1 MPFRQDE
8 AISSASYLPWSWFSI
23 SVPNGIVI
31 LVMIV
36 LFILALVVPFPRG
49 RHNPR
54 KHS

>member
-31 LVMIV
+31 LVMITLFV
-36 LFILALVVPFPRG
+36 LAIVVPFPKG
-49 RHNPR
+49 RRNSR
-54 KHS
+54 RNS